1 MKSRK
6 NIIVVLSLVF
16 LMVVSACKKGY
27 LDIVPDNLPTL
38 DNSFTS
44 RVEAEKFLFT
54 CYSFLPK
61 EGNPDSNPG
70 FNAGDELWFYKDPL
84 FDFFRIDPYLI
95 ARGRQ
100 NKSAPYM
107 NYWGENLGNGNVTA
121 FDGRSMWQGI
131 RDCNIMLENIDKVKD
146 LQPLLK
152 NRWIAEVKF
161 LKAYYH
167 WYLFRMYGPIPIVDT
182 NFPVTAGADEVKIKR
197 QPVDSVVNYIT
208 KLIDEAVVGDDFTG
222 LPSRILNQADELGR
236 ITKVAALSIKA
247 RVLVTAASP
256 LFNGNTDYANL
267 RNKDGQALFN
277 QTYSQAKWTKAAE
290 ACRVAIDA
298 AGSAGLKL
306 YTFPPGTVTSQT
318 PEITTEMSIR
328 NAVALKWNTELIWGS
343 TVLDDGQRQPTFWLQ
358 LFACPQLDP
367 AIYKEELKGQLAPTF
382 KMAELFYT
390 KNGVPIEEDDTW
402 DYANRFKPKATPAN
416 SPYLIADYQTA
427 GLHFDRE
434 PRFYAD
440 MAFDG
445 AKWFMK
451 NNTSAL
457 APYAIKSKSL
467 ENSGKKNTRL
477 YSVTGYYTKK
487 IVNWNLTASTAGVTV
502 ESYPWPVMRLAD
514 LMLLYAEA
522 LNESNN
528 GAQALP
534 LLNEIRSRAG
544 LGSIESSWSTFAK
557 PQFKTKY
564 TTVEGLR
571 NIIRQERGI
580 ELAFEGSRFW
590 DLRRWKTALQVLNGP
605 IYTWNIS
612 RDNFIDYNQRI
623 IDYNQTFTAPRDYL
637 WPISDR
643 ELQINPSLVQ
653 NTGW

>member
-1 MKSRK
+1 MKIRK
-6 NIIVVLSLVF
+6 KTILVLALGF
-16 LMVVSACKKGY
+16 LTAISACKKGY

-54 CYSFLPK
+54 CYSFLPR

-70 FNAGDELWFYKDPL
+70 FSAGDELWFYKDPVL
-84 FDFFRIDPYLI
+84 DYFRKDPHLI
-95 ARGRQ
+95 ARGMQ
-100 NKSAPYM
+100 NKSSPYM
-107 NYWGENLGNGNVTA
+107 NYWNG

-131 RDCNIMLENIDKVKD
+131 RDCNIMLENIDKVRD
-146 LQPLLK
+146 LESLLK
-152 NRWIAEVKF
+152 ERWVAEVKF

-167 WYLFRMYGPIPIVDT
+167 WYLFRMYGPIPVVDT
-182 NFPVTAGADEVKIKR
+182 NLPVTAELADVKIKR
-197 QPVDSVVNYIT
+197 QPVDSVINYIT
-208 KLIDEAVVGDDFTG
+208 GLIDEAVVGDDFTG
-222 LPSRILNQADELGR
+222 LPSRILNVADELGR
-236 ITKVAALSIKA
+236 ITKVAALAIKA

-256 LFNGNTDYANL
+256 LFNGNTDYRNL
-267 RNKDGQALFN
+267 KNKDGQELFS
-277 QTYSQAKWTKAAE
+277 QTFQASKWVKAAE
-290 ACRVAIDA
+290 ACKIAMDA
-298 AGSAGLKL
+298 AEEAGVKL
-306 YTFPPGTVTSQT
+306 YTFPQGLITGQT

-328 NAVALKWNTELIWGS
+328 NAVAQKWNTELIWGN
-343 TVLDDGQRQPTFWLQ
+343 TATDDGGRTPTYWLQ
-358 LFACPQLDP
+358 MYACPQLDP
-367 AIYKEELKGQLAPTF
+367 AIYKSELKGQLAPTF

-390 KNGVPIEEDDTW
+390 KNGVPIEEDESW
-402 DYANRFKPKATPAN
+402 DYANRYNFKATPGN
-416 SPYLIADYQTA
+416 SPYLISSYQTA

-445 AKWFMK
+445 AKWFMR
-451 NNTSAL
+451 NNTSATT
-457 APYAIKSKSL
+457 PYQIKSKAL

-487 IVNWNLTASTAGVTV
+487 VVNWNLTASESGVTV
-502 ESYPWPVMRLAD
+502 EGYPWPVMRLAD

-522 LNESNN
+522 LNESGN
-528 GAQALP
+528 GAMALP
-534 LLNEIRSRAG
+534 LLNQIRLRAG
-544 LGSIESSWSTFAK
+544 LGTVESSWSTYAK
-557 PQFKTKY
+557 PQFKNKFDN
-564 TTVEGLR
+564 VDGLR

-590 DLRRWKTALQVLNGP
+590 DLRRWKTAAQTLNNP

-612 RDNFIDYNQRI
+612 RENFIDYNQRI
-623 IDYNQTFTAPRDYL
+623 IDFNQTFISPRDYL

-643 ELQINPSLVQ
+643 ERQVNPALVQ

>member
-16 LMVVSACKKGY
+16 LTALSACKKGY

-70 FNAGDELWFYKDPL
+70 FNAGDELWFYKDPI

-107 NYWGENLGNGNVTA
+107 NYWGENLGDGNVTT

-146 LQPLLK
+146 LEPLLK
-152 NRWIAEVKF
+152 NRWVAEVKF

-167 WYLFRMYGPIPIVDT
+167 WYLFRMYGPIPTVDD
-182 NFPVTAGADEVKIKR
+182 NLPVSADPDEVKIKR

-208 KLIDEAVVGDDFTG
+208 RLIDEAVVGDDFTG

-256 LFNGNTDYANL
+256 LFNGNTDYRNL
-267 RNKDGQALFN
+267 KNKDGEVLFN
-277 QTYSQAKWTKAAE
+277 QTYSPGKWSRAAE

-298 AGSAGLKL
+298 AGSAGIKL
-306 YTFPPGTVTSQT
+306 YTFPAGTVTAQT

-328 NAVALKWNTELIWGS
+328 NAVAQKWNTELIWGS
-343 TVLDDGQRQPTFWLQ
+343 TTLDDGSRQPTYWLQ
-358 LFACPQLDP
+358 VFACPQLDP

-390 KNGVPIEEDDTW
+390 KNGIPIEEDESW

-457 APYAIKSKSL
+457 APYAIRSKAL

-487 IVNWNLTASTAGVTV
+487 VVNWNLTASAAGVTV

-534 LLNEIRSRAG
+534 ILNEIRSRAG
-544 LGSIESSWSTFAK
+544 LGTVESSWSTYAK
-557 PQFKTKY
+557 SQFKTKY
-564 TTVEGLR
+564 TSVEGLR

-590 DLRRWKTALQVLNGP
+590 DLRRWKTAAQVLNGP

-612 RDNFIDYNQRI
+612 RDNFADYNQRI
-623 IDYNQTFTAPRDYL
+623 IDYNQTFVSPRDYL

>member
-1 MKSRK
+1 
-6 NIIVVLSLVF
+6 
-16 LMVVSACKKGY
+16 
-27 LDIVPDNLPTL
+27 
-38 DNSFTS
+38 
-44 RVEAEKFLFT
+44 
-54 CYSFLPK
+54 
-61 EGNPDSNPG
+61 
-70 FNAGDELWFYKDPL
+70 
-84 FDFFRIDPYLI
+84 
-95 ARGRQ
+95 
-100 NKSAPYM
+100 
-107 NYWGENLGNGNVTA
+107 
-121 FDGRSMWQGI
+121 
-131 RDCNIMLENIDKVKD
+131 
-146 LQPLLK
+146 
-152 NRWIAEVKF
+152 
-161 LKAYYH
+161 
-167 WYLFRMYGPIPIVDT
+167 
-182 NFPVTAGADEVKIKR
+182 
-197 QPVDSVVNYIT
+197 
-208 KLIDEAVVGDDFTG
+208 LIDEAVVGDDFTG

-236 ITKVAALSIKA
+236 ITKVAALAIKA

-256 LFNGNTDYANL
+256 LFNGNTDYGNL
-267 RNKDGQALFN
+267 KNKDGQVLFN
-277 QTYSQAKWTKAAE
+277 QTYSAAKWSRAAE

-298 AGSAGLKL
+298 AGSAGIKL
-306 YTFPPGTVTSQT
+306 YSFPEGTITSQT

-328 NAVALKWNTELIWGS
+328 NAVAQKWNTELIWGS

-457 APYAIKSKSL
+457 APYAIRSKSL

-477 YSVTGYYTKK
+477 YSITGYYTKK
-487 IVNWNLTASTAGVTV
+487 VVNWNLTASAAGVTV
-502 ESYPWPVMRLAD
+502 ESYSWPVVRLAD

-528 GAQALP
+528 GTKALP
-534 LLNEIRSRAG
+534 ILNEIRSRAG
-544 LGSIESSWSTFAK
+544 LGTIESSWSTFTK

-571 NIIRQERGI
+571 SIIRQERGI

-590 DLRRWKTALQVLNGP
+590 DLRRWKTASQVLNGP
-605 IYTWNIS
+605 IYTWNIG
-612 RDNFIDYNQRI
+612 RDNFADYNQRI

>member
-1 MKSRK
+1 MKVIK
-6 NIIVVLSLVF
+6 NIALVSMVF
-16 LMVVSACKKGY
+16 LTSLSACKKNY

-54 CYSFLPK
+54 CYSFLPR

-70 FNAGDELWFYKDPL
+70 FNAGDELWFYKDPI

-107 NYWGENLGNGNVTA
+107 NYWGENSGTGSVSA
-121 FDGRSMWQGI
+121 FDGRSLWQGI
-131 RDCNIMLENIDKVKD
+131 RDCNIMLENIDRVND
-146 LQPLLK
+146 LQPLLRD
-152 NRWIAEVKF
+152 RWIAEVKF

-167 WYLFRMYGPIPIVDT
+167 WYLFRMYGPIPVIDE
-182 NFPVTAGADEVKIKR
+182 NLPVSADPEAVKIKR

-208 KLIDEAVVGDDFTG
+208 KLIDEAVVGDEFTG

-247 RVLVTAASP
+247 KVLVTAASP
-256 LFNGNTDYANL
+256 MFNGNTDFRNL
-267 RNKDGQALFN
+267 RNKDGEILFN
-277 QTYSQAKWTKAAE
+277 QTYDPKKWTRATE
-290 ACRVAIDA
+290 ACRVAVDA
-298 AGSAGLKL
+298 AGAAGVRL
-306 YTFPPGTVTSQT
+306 YTFPAGTVTGQT

-328 NAVALKWNTELIWGS
+328 NAVAQKWNTELIWGS
-343 TVLDDGQRQPTFWLQ
+343 TSREDGNAAPSYWLQ
-358 LFACPQLDP
+358 LFACPQLEP

-416 SPYLIADYQTA
+416 SPYLIPDYQTA

-445 AKWFMK
+445 AKWYMK
-451 NNTSAL
+451 SNTSVL
-457 APYAIKSKSL
+457 APFAIRSKAL

-477 YSVTGYYTKK
+477 YSITGYYTKK
-487 IVNWNLTASTAGVTV
+487 VVNWNLTASAAGITV
-502 ESYPWPVMRLAD
+502 ESYPWPIMRLAD

-522 LNESNN
+522 LNESGN
-528 GAQALP
+528 GTAALP
-534 LLNEIRSRAG
+534 ILNEIRSRAG
-544 LGSIESSWSTFAK
+544 LGTVESSWGTYAK
-557 PQFKTKY
+557 AQFKNKY
-564 TTVEGLR
+564 STVEGLR
-571 NIIRQERGI
+571 DIIRRERGI
-580 ELAFEGSRFW
+580 ELAFEANRFW
-590 DLRRWKTALQVLNGP
+590 DLRRWKTAAATLNNP

-612 RDNFIDYNQRI
+612 RDNFTDYNQRI
-623 IDYNQTFTAPRDYL
+623 IDFNQTFVAPRDYL

-643 ELQINPSLVQ
+643 ELQINSNLVQ

>member
-1 MKSRK
+1 M
-6 NIIVVLSLVF
+6 VLSLVF
-16 LMVVSACKKGY
+16 LIALSACKKGY

-107 NYWGENLGNGNVTA
+107 NYWGENLGTGNVTA

-182 NFPVTAGADEVKIKR
+182 NLPVTAGADEVKIKR

-208 KLIDEAVVGDDFTG
+208 RLIDEAVVGDDFTG

-236 ITKVAALSIKA
+236 ITKVAALAIKA

-267 RNKDGQALFN
+267 KNKDGQALFN
-277 QTYSQAKWTKAAE
+277 PTYSLAKWTKAAE

-298 AGSAGLKL
+298 AGSAGVKL
-306 YTFPPGTVTSQT
+306 YTFPQGTVTSQT

-328 NAVALKWNTELIWGS
+328 NAVSLKWNTELIWGS

-402 DYANRFKPKATPAN
+402 DYTNRFKPKATPSN

-451 NNTSAL
+451 NNSSAL
-457 APYAIKSKSL
+457 APYAIRSKAL

-487 IVNWNLTASTAGVTV
+487 VVNWNLTASAAGVTV

-522 LNESNN
+522 LNESNQ

-534 LLNEIRSRAG
+534 ILNEIRARAG
-544 LGSIESSWSTFAK
+544 LASVESSWSNFAK
-557 PQFKTKY
+557 AQFKTKY

-580 ELAFEGSRFW
+580 EMAFEGSRFW
-590 DLRRWKTALQVLNGP
+590 DLRRWKTALHSLNGP

-612 RDNFIDYNQRI
+612 RDNFVDYNQRI